1 MSKIVQAVNSM
12 ISNRNLISNVAK
24 GEGEYFFLYKNKYKW
39 SIAQREDETYLWY
52 YPGSITLDALIHCE
66 QSGDWESV
74 DMVKYSDREI
84 GTKEAIASFSE
95 LFIVVKEKLYRIDD
109 VLDDIISDDEI

>member
-1 MSKIVQAVNSM
+1 MSKIFQAVNSM
-12 ISNRNLISNVAK
+12 VFNRNLITNVVK
-24 GEGEYFFLYKNKYKW
+24 GESEYFFLYKNKYKW

-52 YPGSITLDALIHCE
+52 YPGSITLEALSRCE

-95 LFIVVKEKLYRIDD
+95 LFVVVKEKLYRIDD
-109 VLDDIISDDEI
+109 VLDDIISDDGI